1 MRNEIV
7 VRKLEVLVERGRGV
21 EDGGTWKPGGTRT
34 EVKPDVD
41 AMEKFHAP
49 RRSAEA
55 ADERAQYLKK
65 FRLIFIFVS

>member
-1 MRNEIV
+1 MEAG
-7 VRKLEVLVERGRGV
+7 GRA
-21 EDGGTWKPGGTRT
+21 PGGPGA

>member
-7 VRKLEVLVERGRGV
+7 VRKLEDLVERGRGRR
-21 EDGGTWKPGGTRT
+21 WKPGPGA

-65 FRLIFIFVS
+65 FRFIFTFVS